1 MHQHKKSTGKCYLGY
16 NSLSHRYHDQ
26 YQRSGKCHVWR
37 SYPMEQ
43 YSRIYRVC
51 ILIIVL
57 YHATQY
63 PWTISLWSRY
73 TPRHKFQTEIQVD
86 VAKEEKAYQL

>member
-1 MHQHKKSTGKCYLGY
+1 
-16 NSLSHRYHDQ
+16 
-26 YQRSGKCHVWR
+26 
-37 SYPMEQ
+37 MEQ

-86 VAKEEKAYQL
+86 VGKEERTYQL